1 MTKFGQFPEYKAGMD
16 TGIVTVTEIGDVKRE
31 IAFHGDVL
39 NTASRLE
46 KSCNEYNAK
55 LIISQH
61 VKDNIRSDNTYRI
74 EFLNDIPL
82 EGKIEKIKFYS
93 VENN

>member
-1 MTKFGQFPEYKAGMD
+1 MD
-16 TGIVTVTEIGDVKRE
+16 TGLVTATEIGDVKRD

-46 KSCNEYNAK
+46 KKCNEHNAK

-61 VKDNIRSDNTYRI
+61 VKDNILSDKNYLI
-74 EFLNDIPL
+74 KYLNDIPL
-82 EGKIEKIKFYS
+82 EGKTEKMKFYS
-93 VENN
+93 VERN